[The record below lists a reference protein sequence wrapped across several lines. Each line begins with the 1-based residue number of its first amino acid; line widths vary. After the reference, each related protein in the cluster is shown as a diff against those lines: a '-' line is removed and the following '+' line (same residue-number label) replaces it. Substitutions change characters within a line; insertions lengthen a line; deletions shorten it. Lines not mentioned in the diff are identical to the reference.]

1 MPDEIVVGGIWAIWC
16 NEKYVCVVQ
25 FYQNFERPKFKVLN
39 IFAVVA
45 PRLTVLGFVQ
55 YQANSSNT
63 YRSNVSFKQNLIIF
77 LFFNIFRLKRE
88 PMFQIEEKREKDISI
103 LQVSGIML
111 NEESQILSHKVK
123 ELIST
128 GVKKI
133 VIDLGKINLLNS
145 CFGLGVLAA
154 CWGSMNRENGK
165 LLLANPSKK
174 VKRILEITK
183 LNQVFDVFS
192 TVEDAISYFK

>member
-1 MPDEIVVGGIWAIWC
+1 
-16 NEKYVCVVQ
+16 
-25 FYQNFERPKFKVLN
+25 
-39 IFAVVA
+39 
-45 PRLTVLGFVQ
+45 
-55 YQANSSNT
+55 
-63 YRSNVSFKQNLIIF
+63 
-77 LFFNIFRLKRE
+77 
-88 PMFQIEEKREKDISI
+88 MFQIEEKREKDISI